1 MRLLDA
7 DGPRIR
13 GAGPAEDA
21 WRRSSWLG
29 GLPRRDA
36 REALGGVAR
45 LVVVSPHP
53 DDETLGCGGLI
64 AEAAA
69 LGVPVQ
75 VISVTDGEACYAGDP
90 AWPPERARA
99 VRRQELCNAV
109 AALGLRPSAVVTLDL
124 GDGRVEAGEARLV
137 ASITPHLRADD
148 TVLATWR
155 FDGHPDHEA
164 TGRAARAAAAA
175 VGARMLEYP
184 VWAWHWLDP
193 EAGDP
198 RLEGAVAW
206 RLSASARAAKRTA
219 LQAFVSQRT
228 RDGGAPIL
236 PDRVLARFERDF
248 EVVLP

>member
-1 MRLLDA
+1 MAPVTRPLPVVTLADLCGNCTELLVLA
-7 DGPRIR
+7 
-13 GAGPAEDA
+13 
-21 WRRSSWLG
+21 
-29 GLPRRDA
+29 
-36 REALGGVAR
+36 
-45 LVVVSPHP
+45 PHP

-75 VISVTDGEACYAGDP
+75 VISVTDGEACYADDP

-124 GDGRVEAGEARLV
+124 GDGRVEAGEATLI

-175 VGARMLEYP
+175 AGARMLEYP